1 MMALCSHIKGV
12 SGSLKVKVHESYDWS
27 LRTGQ
32 DIMDKVRRSERGNQY
47 F

>member
-12 SGSLKVKVHESYDWS
+12 SGSLKVKVHESYGWS

-32 DIMDKVRRSERGNQY
+32 DIMGKKK
-47 F
+47 